1 MTKNQVSLRQS
12 IGCLDLTFKVNITP
26 YSAGLKISQK
36 IKKIKKKRKIG
47 MVYFLPFNFF
57 HLVYDLLFSFFKK
70 KNSYQG
76 KRSKMIFSTIQYWDS
91 YIENRKI

>member
-36 IKKIKKKRKIG
+36 IKKIKKKEKLVWYIFYLSIFSIWC
-47 MVYFLPFNFF
+47 MTYYFLS
-57 HLVYDLLFSFFKK
+57 LKK
-70 KNSYQG
+70 KKQLSG
-76 KRSKMIFSTIQYWDS
+76 KTI
-91 YIENRKI
+91 